1 MLRRK
6 LMLGAIAV
14 AFAPTAARIAWA
26 QSPEDQHSGKEP
38 TMSETGTTS
47 DVRFTSG
54 SVVSRDG
61 TRIVFDQAGQGPA
74 VILVGGGLDDRNST
88 TAGRPLA
95 ALLSRTC
102 TVYAYD
108 RRGRGESGDT
118 QPYAV
123 ASEVEDLAA
132 LIEEAR
138 GSAMVYGMSSGCAL
152 AIEAAASGLPI
163 GKLAL
168 YEPPFASPLTAGPLP
183 EYAKTL
189 NTLLAEGRRADALVL
204 FMRRAGLPDPLIEQI
219 RQSPQFE
226 YAQTLAPSLA
236 YDSLVM
242 NDLNGAPVPVDR
254 LARTPVPARV
264 FVGGASLD
272 WWHDTARA
280 VVDALPNGSY
290 EVVENQTHD
299 VDPEVLAPVLS
310 EFFLA

>member
-1 MLRRK
+1 
-6 LMLGAIAV
+6 
-14 AFAPTAARIAWA
+14 
-26 QSPEDQHSGKEP
+26 
-38 TMSETGTTS
+38 MSETSTTTE
-47 DVRFTSG
+47 VRFTSG
-54 SVVSRDG
+54 SVVSQDG
-61 TRIVFDQAGQGPA
+61 TRIVFDRAGEGPA

-95 ALLSRTC
+95 APLSRTC

-123 ASEVEDLAA
+123 AREVEDLAV
-132 LIEEAR
+132 LIEEAG
-138 GSAMVYGMSSGCAL
+138 GSAMVYGMSAGCAL
-152 AIEAAASGLPI
+152 AIEAAASGLSI

-168 YEPPFASPLTAGPLP
+168 YEPPFAPPLTAGPLP

-189 NTLLAEGRRADALVL
+189 NTLLAEGRRSDALIL

-219 RQSPQFE
+219 RESPQFE

-242 NDLNGAPVPVDR
+242 NDMNGALVPADR
-254 LARTPVPARV
+254 LARIDVSTRV

-280 VVDALPNGSY
+280 VVDALPDGSY
-290 EVVENQTHD
+290 EIVEDQTHD
-299 VDPEVLAPVLS
+299 VNPEILAPVLS
-310 EFFLA
+310 KFFLA